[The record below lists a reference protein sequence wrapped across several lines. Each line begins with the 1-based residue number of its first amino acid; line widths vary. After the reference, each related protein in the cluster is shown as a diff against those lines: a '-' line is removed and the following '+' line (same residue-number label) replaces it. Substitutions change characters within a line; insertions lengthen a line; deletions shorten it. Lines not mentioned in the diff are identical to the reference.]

1 MTLIR
6 RFLHLLPGLLFF
18 LANSHCL
25 SAQDI
30 TSIEKSLAEENI
42 SDIRRIELL
51 NQLSLY
57 YTMIDSRKALETTNK
72 ALNFATAINYEKGL
86 ADAYRNLSIVYFYYD
101 ENYSI
106 SMEYLQS
113 ALDIFQR
120 IDDSVGI
127 ANCYISLGH
136 AYRNIRNTEKEL
148 EYHKKSFD
156 VFSRLKITERIGVT
170 AMNLGE
176 SYKNNGDFENS
187 RRYLDYAIRLNDS
200 INKLTTLSTCYR
212 AMGVLELLQKNY
224 HDAEAQFLKAL
235 EISGRLGENSQKI
248 ATIESMINLAGIYKI
263 TGNTKL
269 QLAYLREAAEFSRK
283 YYLISY
289 LQSIY
294 TELILYYS
302 TSNNHLAVQEYISE
316 YKNVS
321 DSVSARQNIDRFNQI
336 NSIIQ
341 VHELEKNMRNLEEKS
356 LIQNERLRIRNMI
369 LIAVFFSVSILVW
382 LLISISRKNKKI
394 TEVNKILKS
403 QSDIIETQSQHLE
416 ELNNTKDKFFS
427 IVAHDLRSPL
437 VSLKQF
443 SDLLIDQVDSLSIDE
458 IKSMGNNLQS
468 SIDNAIRLADNLL
481 TWARLQMK
489 DYEVKPEKLNLA
501 ELISDLNDFYKKVAE
516 KKEIEFLCSV
526 DNDIT
531 IFSDRNQIAF
541 VIRNLINNAIKFTN
555 KQGFVNLSAKSL
567 PGGTIQISVT
577 DNGIGFSEDLRNNI
591 FFIGKKQSITGTAG
605 EKGTGLGLILSYEF
619 VKLNKGILEVDSE
632 AGKGTT
638 FRLILKSG

>member
-6 RFLHLLPGLLFF
+6 RFLQLLPGLIFF
-18 LANSHCL
+18 LVNCFCL
-25 SAQDI
+25 SSQDI
-30 TSIEKSLAEENI
+30 TSIEKSLAEDNI
-42 SDIRRIELL
+42 SDIERIELL

-72 ALNFATAINYEKGL
+72 ALNFATAINYEKGM
-86 ADAYRNLSIVYFYYD
+86 ANAYRNLSIVYFYYD

-120 IDDSVGI
+120 TDDSVGI

-136 AYRNIRNTEKEL
+136 AYRNIRNNEKEL

-156 VFSRLKITERIGVT
+156 IFSRLKITERIGVT

-176 SYKNNGDFENS
+176 SYKNIGDFGNS

-200 INKLTTLSTCYR
+200 INKLTTLSTCYK
-212 AMGVLELLQKNY
+212 AMGVLEFRQKNY
-224 HDAEAQFLKAL
+224 KEAEEQFLKAL
-235 EISGRLGENSQKI
+235 EISGKLGENSQKI

-294 TELILYYS
+294 TELISYYA
-302 TSNNHLAVQEYISE
+302 TSNNHSAVQKNIEE

-403 QSDIIETQSQHLE
+403 QSEIIETQSQHLE

-516 KKEIEFLCSV
+516 KKEIEFMCSV

-541 VIRNLINNAIKFTN
+541 VFRNLINNAIKFTN
-555 KQGFVNLSAKSL
+555 RHGFVNLPAKPL

-619 VKLNKGILEVDSE
+619 VKLNKGILEVESE